1 MLQRDLYQ
9 ELYLGSEL
17 FKQVEEKPS
26 ILEGINGFIYH
37 ETVLRPVEEIKSLLS
52 TLKERGYH
60 LAIATGR
67 PRTETLVPFESLG
80 LKAFQIIHCKVML
93 WKLKMNILTLYL

>member
-1 MLQRDLYQ
+1 MLEELNVNDASLFKLKGPLWFVAKRFIPK
-9 ELYLGSEL
+9 LYLGSEL

-52 TLKERGYH
+52 TLKKE
-60 LAIATGR
+60 AI
-67 PRTETLVPFESLG
+67 
-80 LKAFQIIHCKVML
+80 
-93 WKLKMNILTLYL
+93 ILQ